1 MIKIDLDPRPEG
13 PVGPEHDLPVPPGKY
28 AKEEP
33 LDTTAGV
40 NAAARKAR
48 RQDPG
53 TIEDKAIP
61 ACKKI
66 RKIPDPAMGQDIVP
80 A

>member
-13 PVGPEHDLPVPPGKY
+13 PVVPEQDLPVPPVKY

-33 LDTTAGV
+33 LDATAGV
-40 NAAARKAR
+40 NAAARKPR
-48 RQDPG
+48 RKDPG

-66 RKIPDPAMGQDIVP
+66 RKIPDPTMDQDIVP
-80 A
+80 S